1 MEVQRKTGTR
11 LAMMIALALAPTV
24 AMGQGFGTSPGPA
37 SPGTKPAPAKPFDTP
52 APVAPPADAGKQDAG
67 KQDAGKQDAGKQ
79 DAGKPDT
86 AKPGAPRLVND
97 MQPAFDAIRAKDW
110 AAAEKFLLPRAN
122 NRDPRAQFLLGAEVY
137 ANKDSKLH
145 DLKKAIP
152 LIKDSAERGFARS
165 MLFYGITHADGAGVA
180 KDMVEAYKWTALAS
194 RRGVPEAG
202 QFLSAMAKDMTP
214 DQIERAKAAAD
225 KFAPRR

>member
-1 MEVQRKTGTR
+1 MAAQRMIGAK
-11 LAMMIALALAPTV
+11 LAMTIALAFAPSMAV
-24 AMGQGFGTSPGPA
+24 AQGFGTSPVPTTP
-37 SPGTKPAPAKPFDTP
+37 SPKPTTP
-52 APVAPPADAGKQDAG
+52 APTTTAPMPTTPPDAGKQEPD
-67 KQDAGKQDAGKQ
+67 KS
-79 DAGKPDT
+79 GKPQF
-86 AKPGAPRLVND
+86 VND
-97 MQPAFDAIRAKDW
+97 MQPAFDAIKAKDW
-110 AAAEKFLLPRAN
+110 AGAEKFLVPKAM

-137 ANKDSKLH
+137 GNRESKLF

-165 MLFYGITHADGAGVA
+165 MLFYGISHADGAGVT

-202 QFLSAMAKDMTP
+202 PFLAAMAKDMTP

-225 KFAPRR
+225 KFTPRR